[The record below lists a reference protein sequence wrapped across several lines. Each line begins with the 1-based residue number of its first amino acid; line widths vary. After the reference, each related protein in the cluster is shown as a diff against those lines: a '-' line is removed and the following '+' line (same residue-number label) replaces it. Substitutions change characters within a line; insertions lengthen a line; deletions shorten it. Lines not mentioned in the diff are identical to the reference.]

1 MVILYKIKKTN
12 IQQLKEYF
20 KKNGLNY
27 ITAATNHSTNKTYWL
42 FEGNEKLNTLLQKWR
57 LDK

>member
-1 MVILYKIKKTN
+1 MNKYFYCYSYP
-12 IQQLKEYF
+12 LKEYF

-42 FEGNEKLNTLLQKWR
+42 FEGNEKLNALLQKWR